1 MNRKI
6 KAMLIA
12 NGIKQADIARQMGVS
27 RGTVSGAIGGH
38 HQSSAVKQ
46 AVAQLLGISYQKLEE
61 LWTRDPS
68 ARLKKA
74 A

>member
-12 NGIKQADIARQMGVS
+12 QGIKQADIARELGVTG
-27 RGTVSGAIGGH
+27 GTVSGAIGGH
-38 HQSSAVKQ
+38 HRSEAVIKK
-46 AVAQLLGISYQKLEE
+46 VAELLKTDVEKIER
-61 LWTRDPS
+61 LW
-68 ARLKKA
+68 KKA

>member
-12 NGIKQADIARQMGVS
+12 KGIKQADIAREMGVT

-38 HQSSAVKQ
+38 HQSKAVMQK
-46 AVAQLLGISYQKLEE
+46 VAELLKTDVEKIER
-61 LWTRDPS
+61 LWS
-68 ARLKKA
+68 KA